1 MRYSMKAFQGNLWS
15 GHVPIAVTWCLRI
28 VSERAI
34 REFAGRYA
42 DAAASL
48 EHWRRVVRGA
58 AWKSGAEVQATL
70 PDADQVGDKT
80 VFNIARNRYRLI
92 AWISFRRQAVYVK
105 GILTHREY
113 DKGEWKK

>member
-1 MRYSMKAFQGNLWS
+1 M
-15 GHVPIAVTWCLRI
+15 RI